1 MELVLFQFILAASD
15 FLIRIIPDCTANS
28 ANNTAPSA
36 MSTGSS
42 CSLGSI
48 LNVEASHLALSKTE
62 NVSDRLV
69 FKPVRLP
76 LERFAF
82 EIADGLP
89 DLRDDRAIRSSMKA
103 QGLDV
108 RTDHGP
114 LARPVRAYGLAA
126 MDVATIHTVG
136 PGNIVG
142 ERGQHAVYV
151 PRVKAI
157 VDAFKDFDVI
167 VHRVSP
173 CIVRVLRYRPTPLHM
188 HVCIRATVG
197 ARGECD
203 GPRCALDAWALD
215 QSRGARVR
223 PPERS
228 PPQAAWLRRWTSA
241 SSGRAPGG
249 RGKHAA

>member
-62 NVSDRLV
+62 NVSDGLV

-76 LERFAF
+76 LQRFAF

-89 DLRDDRAIRSSMKA
+89 DLCDDRAIRSSMKA
-103 QGLDV
+103 DRLDV
-108 RTDHGP
+108 RTDHAP
-114 LARPVRAYGLAA
+114 LARPVLAYGLAA
-126 MDVATIHTVG
+126 MDVATIHAVG
-136 PGNIVG
+136 PGDIIG
-142 ERGQHAVYV
+142 EHGQHAVYV

-157 VDAFKDFDVI
+157 VDALKEFDI
-167 VHRVSP
+167 TIHGFS
-173 CIVRVLRYRPTPLHM
+173 PLH
-188 HVCIRATVG
+188 
-197 ARGECD
+197 
-203 GPRCALDAWALD
+203 
-215 QSRGARVR
+215 GARV
-223 PPERS
+223 
-228 PPQAAWLRRWTSA
+228 A
-241 SSGRAPGG
+241 SEVIFLYICTYASE
-249 RGKHAA
+249 